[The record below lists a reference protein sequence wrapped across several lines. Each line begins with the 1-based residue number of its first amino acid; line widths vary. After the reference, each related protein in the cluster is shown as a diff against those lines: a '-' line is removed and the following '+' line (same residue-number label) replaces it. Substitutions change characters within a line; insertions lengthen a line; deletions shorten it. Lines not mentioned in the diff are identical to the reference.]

1 MNIYQKSWKTLR
13 MPNLQLYIFLLTDGR
28 RLGIIISI
36 FKQVHAVNEKETDGK
51 LQRAGV
57 W

>member
-1 MNIYQKSWKTLR
+1 MTA
-13 MPNLQLYIFLLTDGR
+13 PLLTDGR
-28 RLGIIISI
+28 KSGIIIAIS
-36 FKQVHAVNEKETDGK
+36 KPVHAVNEKETDRK

>member
-1 MNIYQKSWKTLR
+1 
-13 MPNLQLYIFLLTDGR
+13 MPNLQFYIFLLTDGR

-36 FKQVHAVNEKETDGK
+36 FKQVHAVNEKETDRK